1 MENALTVVA
10 NGAAGPGQST
20 CQPFKLSRRE
30 QAVLL
35 GLQKSGADE
44 APPLMDM
51 LLRDLRKA
59 PTTKQR
65 EQALA
70 PYADALARRGQDLTT
85 LEGLLLSVLNTGAS
99 RAAWHTLMQAS
110 PGVGSVAALAQF
122 AQAIYSRSWSGVTT
136 ALTALAPLL
145 PAVRNIEQ
153 VDQLILALPEA
164 LRNQLDVLHQQIQQM
179 DDALTPNL
187 GIRELGPALAICT
200 LLWYA
205 QRRLPAPSSPL
216 RGLSGFIARLP
227 DYWQRLVALDRT
239 GSTLFRQPH
248 VNSTALALLGGAF
261 EERSRFGNRDIP
273 RDVKE
278 AMVRCRRATYQ
289 GDLSNCP
296 YPDELVEQ
304 FRRPHMV
311 GADLPLDVAVAP
323 SSLQSGGDIAQAPE
337 LPRDAAASSAGS
349 ALGSGWTAL
358 CGALLTFFGQRM
370 PQGPAPAP
378 PEIEMSLLGRSAGQ
392 GAVPPDSVSADMA
405 TVTDRLLS
413 NDPSAAVAAVG
424 GKLGKTSKISLLYRH
439 PFAAA
444 AVITGFVGT
453 VVGSVVY
460 YLTRPSDEPLSTLD
474 IGEALFRDRVVSVKG
489 RWGTGADLLLGTPS
503 LPGKRE
509 KREATEPAADDLDQ
523 LGISAA
529 QRDSVLADS
538 ELTAHLRALQVLSL
552 ATAQDVAAQDGW
564 QWVARLPAS
573 EQELLVSQLYV
584 LHSLDAALKGA
595 EAMPQILLDDALQAA
610 GWNSG
615 GAGITVDLGT
625 ARVAGT
631 RVEQQMPLLH
641 YCLMRAGDTPPSAV
655 SFRDSAGVLSDSQQ
669 AQLRAFTATA
679 ACTGLQSSVVHHSD
693 TLRPLLQDAL
703 RARLVID
710 ALQAKSQRVLGS
722 GDMQLRGADIV
733 LGFLQGAQDIESSTL
748 IYADTLEDGKKV
760 SLHVPNYLVLRSA
773 SEDLAVRGQVVVYRA
788 DLASFRS
795 FESERAFREYL
806 DAYRASGSMHVVDG
820 ELDRALIEDIIA
832 AAPPALRPQ
841 VRERIAGWTEGQNM
855 FQAGK
860 TGRLAWNARDSF
872 TLDFKPVSQEG
883 QGLQAWSTALVNQGQ
898 QQKQQQLES
907 NRLRWTPLG
916 IANAAAEAAYATH
929 LRDHVKTLHDHARPE
944 LTTELV
950 RALRNAGVSADLQ
963 AFNPDQVTLRLGG
976 QAMSLTD
983 WAINGWQQHGWSRP
997 ELPVN
1002 LGDAPDAG
1010 VGLPAQRLSDDP
1022 WPSAEELYTLKITA
1036 NRTVNGSADA
1046 VPDEALTRALHSE
1059 PARRAICTVLEEL
1072 AESNRLAERYIAHLR
1087 QLAADRN
1094 GGLHMVAAD
1103 QIRTHLRWM
1112 IEEAHSTGQ
1121 LEVATYTALIASHA
1135 GLEPARG
1142 RPSSLKAV
1150 TLNGHA
1156 INGLWSLAAG
1166 STRYVF
1172 VPATAAGD
1180 QLMREDDFRRWLQ
1193 RPESEDYVLSRAALR
1208 HHEDLEEMFRKRA
1221 SAGNIRLDFAPTQ
1234 GPRQAARAY
1243 IDARVSDVDEMTVS
1257 RLERFTQALTI
1268 FGSVVAA
1275 ASCTLASGGSMFA
1288 LCATSTLALFA
1299 KGLHDGVDMLER
1311 GRVHVN
1317 EAIENIGGSLIDL
1330 LDVLNLGAI
1339 PGLLYRLG
1347 REVDSVTSA
1356 RRALDQLQRQA
1367 RGFSEQGKVNAAF
1380 AVSTSSLRESGLPP
1394 LKLARADGDVYAIG
1408 GKQYVRQDGRYLQVT
1423 DDGADLRL
1431 VDPQAPADVG
1441 PPLTWSSANK
1451 QWELKKLAPPRPGAT
1466 TPRPTSASRAVKPE
1480 WVKAVPEAETLPVET
1495 LHKLE
1500 AVFGFEGL
1508 KRRPDTQL
1516 LQTVRELN
1524 QKARIQQICEAP
1536 QTLGLPGDEALI
1548 LRSWSD
1554 NPALG
1559 NGHSVEVYT
1568 EELGEWTRVARFGN
1582 GPVGVWVRA
1591 DDARSLPTLDALVD
1605 AADQDALRQRLGL
1618 AQDASHEALMAAVRD
1633 ALGGTVAANP
1643 AQSLTTWQ
1651 RWNAVQ
1657 HRLPAAAD
1665 NLVKHFP
1672 QLTRAEAEALVS
1684 SDPTLRRQAESWV
1697 FPKQTAEKVDDL
1709 LSNRSRSRHREAVV
1723 EGKIR
1728 SLSEVQE
1735 LREHLQRLIPGRKWS
1750 VNSETGTQAPVLM
1763 FRRQSQENVVGQL
1776 GFDAEGR
1783 PYVPG
1788 AAGNGDKLA
1797 TWQDGV
1803 FAQLTSAEQQAL
1815 PDPEGLRLAVVNQ
1828 MKKTPLTSKCAL
1840 PRPIETKAKRAVDTY
1855 DAPERSRSDRVKSVN
1870 KRSLDCNPPRSI
1882 SLTSEEV
1889 SLRDALGEAMQ
1900 HVRNTMADKH
1910 VKFSAE
1916 EAELRQLREVQAK
1929 QTKKGMSLEPAALT
1943 RLRELEKKPF
1953 DTLKNFD
1960 IMNFASYQ
1968 LDGLTYQ
1975 GVPVVLPDGFPLR
1988 GTAGSGN
1995 PRPMLSVDG
2004 LVEGAPVRRVLI
2016 PEAEAHGKPSLSGWF
2031 KEDYAVGADP
2041 AAVVAGR
2048 SAEKGQASQL
2058 ITLTQEDLLVS
2069 RPGSEDKVPLHE
2081 LSKDDILKLG
2091 MSDYSPKLK
2100 DHIGFA
2106 SLLPSNARAL
2116 TPGDYRMYQIRSCSE
2131 GKILDNWFDAMATS
2145 LPDLSSHLKGHV
2157 PGPINALTGRLYVFS
2172 EMNLCAVS
2180 CERRGKEL
2188 LELVPGMDIRFFY
2201 QFENNGHRKQW
2212 LLDQKLSRI
2221 IQKNRDA
2228 WESDGVAEDAIR
2240 DKARAELS
2248 KAEVVRWLQEE
2259 FKARPPEQP
2268 VARLWV
2274 QTDTNEF

>member
-10 NGAAGPGQST
+10 NGAAGPGRSMRGSFELN
-20 CQPFKLSRRE
+20 CRE

-44 APPLMDM
+44 APRLMDM
-51 LLRDLRKA
+51 LLRDLHEA
-59 PTTKQR
+59 PTPEQR

-70 PYADALARRGQDLTT
+70 PYADAVARRGQDLTT

-99 RAAWHTLMQAS
+99 RAAWHTLMQAA
-110 PGVGSVAALAQF
+110 PGVGSAAALAQF

-153 VDQLILALPEA
+153 VNQLILALPEA
-164 LRNQLDVLHQQIQQM
+164 LRNQLDALHQQIQQM
-179 DDALTPNL
+179 DDALTPDL

-248 VNSTALALLGGAF
+248 VNSTALALLGDAF
-261 EERSRFGNRDIP
+261 EGQPRFGNRHIP
-273 RDVKE
+273 RAVKE
-278 AMVRCRRATYQ
+278 AMVKCRRTTYQ

-304 FRRPHMV
+304 FRRPRMV

-323 SSLQSGGDIAQAPE
+323 SSLQSGGGIAQAPG

-358 CGALLTFFGQRM
+358 CSALLTFFGQRIQ
-370 PQGPAPAP
+370 QGPAPAP
-378 PEIEMSLLGRSAGQ
+378 VEVEMSLLGRSASQ
-392 GAVPPDSVSADMA
+392 GTVPPDSVSADMA

-413 NDPSAAVAAVG
+413 NDPSAAVATVG
-424 GKLGKTSKISLLYRH
+424 GSNLFRRH
-439 PFAAA
+439 PFAVAA
-444 AVITGFVGT
+444 GITGLVGG
-453 VVGSVVY
+453 VVGSLLY
-460 YLTRPSDEPLSTLD
+460 YLTRPSDKPRSTLD
-474 IGEALFRDRVVSVKG
+474 LGEALFRDRVVSVKG
-489 RWGTGADLLLGTPS
+489 RWGTGVDLLLGTPS
-503 LPGKRE
+503 LPGKRD
-509 KREATEPAADDLDQ
+509 RRDATDPAADNPAQ
-523 LGISAA
+523 LGLTAE
-529 QRDSVLADS
+529 QRDSLLADS

-584 LHSLDAALKGA
+584 LHSLDPALKAA

-615 GAGITVDLGT
+615 GAGITVDLGST
-625 ARVAGT
+625 RVAGAS
-631 RVEQQMPLLH
+631 VEQRIPLLD
-641 YCLMRAGDTPPSAV
+641 YCLQRAGDTQPSAV
-655 SFRDSAGVLSDSQQ
+655 TFRNSAGALSDGQQ
-669 AQLRAFTATA
+669 AKLRAFIATA
-679 ACTGLQSSVVHHSD
+679 ACTGLQSSVVQRSEA
-693 TLRPLLQDAL
+693 LRPLLLDAL

-733 LGFLQGAQDIESSTL
+733 LGFLQGAQDVESSTL

-773 SEDLAVRGQVVVYRA
+773 SEDPAMRGQVVVYRA

-820 ELDRALIEDIIA
+820 ELDPALIEDIIA

-872 TLDFKPVSQEG
+872 KLDFKPVSQEG

-916 IANAAAEAAYATH
+916 IANVAAEAAYATH

-963 AFNPDQVTLRLGG
+963 AFNPEQVTLRLGG
-976 QAMSLTD
+976 HAMSLTN

-1022 WPSAEELYTLKITA
+1022 WPSAEELYTLEVTA
-1036 NRTVNGSADA
+1036 KSAVNGSADA

-1059 PARRAICTVLEEL
+1059 PARRAICTVLEEM

-1094 GGLHMVAAD
+1094 GGLHTVAAD

-1121 LEVATYTALIASHA
+1121 LDTGTYTALIASHA

-1180 QLMREDDFRRWLQ
+1180 QLMREDHFRTWLQ
-1193 RPESEDYVLSRAALR
+1193 RPESEAYVLSRAALR

-1221 SAGNIRLDFAPTQ
+1221 SVRNIRLDFAPTQ

-1356 RRALDQLQRQA
+1356 RKALDQLQRQA
-1367 RGFSEQGKVNAAF
+1367 RGFSDQGKVNAAF
-1380 AVSTSSLRESGLPP
+1380 AVSTASLRETDLPSLRLP
-1394 LKLARADGDVYAIG
+1394 RAGGDIYAIG

-1441 PPLTWSSANK
+1441 PPLTWSTANK
-1451 QWELKKLAPPRPGAT
+1451 QWELKKLARPRPGAT

-1508 KRRPDTQL
+1508 KKRPDTQL

-1524 QKARIQQICEAP
+1524 QKARIQQICDAP

-1559 NGHSVEVYT
+1559 NGHSVEIYT
-1568 EELGEWTRVARFGN
+1568 EELGDWTRVARFGN

-1684 SDPTLRRQAESWV
+1684 GDQTLRHQAESWV
-1697 FPKQTAEKVDDL
+1697 FPRETVENVADL
-1709 LSNRSRSRHREAVV
+1709 LSDRSRTRYRVAVV

-1728 SLSEVQE
+1728 SLSEAQE

-1750 VNSETGTQAPVLM
+1750 VNSDPGTEAPVLL
-1763 FRRQSQENVVGQL
+1763 FRRQSQEDVVGQI

-1803 FAQLTSAEQQAL
+1803 FAQLTSTEQQAL

-1840 PRPIETKAKRAVDTY
+1840 PRPIGTKAKRAVDTD

-1889 SLRDALGEAMQ
+1889 TLRDALGEAMQ

-1916 EAELRQLREVQAK
+1916 EAELRQLRELQAK
-1929 QTKKGMSLEPAALT
+1929 QTKKGLSLEPAALT

-1995 PRPMLSVDG
+1995 PRPMLSVEG

-2069 RPGSEDKVPLHE
+2069 RPGSEERVPLHE

-2188 LELVPGMDIRFFY
+2188 LELLPGMDIRFFY

-2212 LLDQKLSRI
+2212 LLEQRLSRI